1 MNWNSVGTKV
11 ILSTV
16 AFLIIITTGGLALYY
31 QSQKQKIISQKT
43 AQAKSLLLIA
53 ESVRHNMT
61 KKWDNGVFT
70 TQQLNAFNKIT
81 NPEERLVKILSTVPV
96 ATAWEIV
103 QAKAKEGGFSFKA
116 PNINAR
122 NPKNEAS
129 RREKEVLQFF
139 QQNPQTNDYSYVDET
154 DETVHYFRAVK
165 LSTQCEIC
173 HGNPSNSATL
183 WGNKQGTDILGY
195 KMENKRAGDLHGAF
209 EIITPLKIA
218 FDGLTHSMFFSAG
231 IAFIALIVL
240 TLVLYLLITRI
251 IVTPLTDLALRLQ
264 AISSGD
270 GDLTARLTVQGKTEF
285 AWVAASFNGF
295 VKKIGK
301 TITKINQISEQ
312 LANSAENL
320 AGITQKTEQD
330 VQQQQSETAQV
341 ASAMDQMT
349 STVQNVSSNAISASD
364 AANSANNEALAGG
377 EIVGQAVSAINL
389 LASEVEN
396 AAQVIQELQSDSES
410 IGEVLAV
417 IQGIAEQTNLLALNA
432 AIEAARAGEYGRG
445 FAVVADE
452 VRTLASRTQ
461 NSTEEIRQTIERLQE
476 RTKSAAKVMQQGR
489 IQATTSVEQAASAGS
504 ALVRINEKIEL
515 INAMNTQITSASEQ
529 QNIVTEEIKRSINN
543 INTVSVQTAESAHTT
558 SESSQQLMD
567 LAEQL
572 RSAVRQFKV

>member
-53 ESVRHNMT
+53 ESVRHNMA

-70 TQQLNAFNKIT
+70 TQQLITFNKIT
-81 NPEERLVKILSTVPV
+81 DSEERLAKILATVPV
-96 ATAWEIV
+96 ATSWEIV

-129 RREKEVLQFF
+129 SREKEVLQFF

-165 LSTQCEIC
+165 LSAQCEIC

-231 IAFIALIVL
+231 IALIALIVL

-341 ASAMDQMT
+341 ASAMDQMA

-377 EIVGQAVSAINL
+377 KIVDQAVSAINL

-489 IQATTSVEQAASAGS
+489 TQATTSVEQAASAGS

-529 QNIVTEEIKRSINN
+529 QNTVTEEIKRSINN
-543 INTVSVQTAESAHTT
+543 INTVSLQTAESAHTT